1 MPQGKARATV
11 THPLLNLHPL
21 KRPAPPCAQNGKKQV
36 KVGHSKVESTKVSVW
51 SPTSQKLRG
60 NWSSDFLPRV
70 TAPGLGPQCWLPA
83 AQPCALPC
91 TQGCVPLPRVNAV
104 WKNVLASQLLDRHP
118 SLEQMAVSTT
128 RKPQKLSHGGRLGFM
143 PGKVIPHLA
152 KSKPARLFWPR
163 LRHRSVSSESPLRL
177 PFPVGSVFQV
187 VPGGSM
193 RSKCHLPSFRC
204 LTWEGGL

>member
-1 MPQGKARATV
+1 MSVVEESLLLPSCRPALCSPLYTGLCPPPQGECC
-11 THPLLNLHPL
+11 LEE
-21 KRPAPPCAQNGKKQV
+21 CAGQADEP
-36 KVGHSKVESTKVSVW
+36 H
-51 SPTSQKLRG
+51 
-60 NWSSDFLPRV
+60 
-70 TAPGLGPQCWLPA
+70 
-83 AQPCALPC
+83 
-91 TQGCVPLPRVNAV
+91 
-104 WKNVLASQLLDRHP
+104 ASQLLDRHP

>member
-1 MPQGKARATV
+1 MAGRV
-11 THPLLNLHPL
+11 
-21 KRPAPPCAQNGKKQV
+21 KKQV

-104 WKNVLASQLLDRHP
+104 WKNVLAR
-118 SLEQMAVSTT
+118 QMN
-128 RKPQKLSHGGRLGFM
+128 RMPLSCLIG
-143 PGKVIPHLA
+143 IPL
-152 KSKPARLFWPR
+152 
-163 LRHRSVSSESPLRL
+163 
-177 PFPVGSVFQV
+177 
-187 VPGGSM
+187 
-193 RSKCHLPSFRC
+193 
-204 LTWEGGL
+204 